1 MLYIYKLVAG
11 GGELGSWEKAVQTSE
26 NSPHLVRSGTLTKH
40 YREGNPWK
48 ICTKGETQG
57 EEARSILLN

>member
-1 MLYIYKLVAG
+1 MYKLVAG
-11 GGELGSWEKAVQTSE
+11 EKLGSWEKGVQTSE
-26 NSPHLVRSGTLTKH
+26 NTPHLVSSGTLTKH